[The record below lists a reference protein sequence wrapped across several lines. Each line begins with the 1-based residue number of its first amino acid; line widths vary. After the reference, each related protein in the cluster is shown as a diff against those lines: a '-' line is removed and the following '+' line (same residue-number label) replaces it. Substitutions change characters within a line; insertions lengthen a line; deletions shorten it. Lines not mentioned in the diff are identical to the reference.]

1 VQVLEATSERRG
13 RFRVTRDGSPLGH
26 MEFRALAESGAIIL
40 GDRRLTI
47 RRKGAMSGA
56 WLLEEDTPGV
66 GPQVVASA
74 EKPSAWR
81 NGIILRVP
89 GRPEVRL
96 DRLSAWRSTFEL
108 TEADR
113 RLGAI
118 RRTGVWRRRVQAEIP
133 GDVPPPLQLF
143 ALWMAV
149 LLYRRDDSAAAG
161 GASG

>member
-1 VQVLEATSERRG
+1 MLEATSERRG
-13 RFRVTRDGSPLGH
+13 RFRVTRDGSPFGH
-26 MEFRALAESGAIIL
+26 MEFRALAESGAIVIM
-40 GDRRLTI
+40 GDQRLTI
-47 RRKGAMSGA
+47 RREGAMSGG

-81 NGIILRVP
+81 NGIVLRVA
-89 GRPEVRL
+89 GWPELRL
-96 DRLSAWRSTFEL
+96 DRASAWKATFEL

-118 RRTGVWRRRVQAEIP
+118 RRTGLWRRRVQAEIP
-133 GDVPPPLQLF
+133 DDVPPPLQLF
-143 ALWMAV
+143 VLWMAV

-161 GASG
+161 AASG

>member
-1 VQVLEATSERRG
+1 MLEATSERSWRG
-13 RFRVTRDGSPLGH
+13 SFCVTRDGGPFGH
-26 MEFRALAESGAIIL
+26 MEFRALVESGAIVM

-47 RRKGAMSGA
+47 RREGAMSGA

-66 GPQVVASA
+66 GRQVVASA

-81 NGIILRVP
+81 NGIILRMS
-89 GRPEVRL
+89 GRPELRLVRA
-96 DRLSAWRSTFEL
+96 SAWKATFEL
-108 TEADR
+108 IEADR

-118 RRTGVWRRRVQAEIP
+118 RRTGVWRRRLQAEIP
-133 GDVPPPLQLF
+133 DDVPPPLQLF

-161 GASG
+161 AASG